1 MWTNIKMF
9 FGNQSEITQNEKT
22 IKDYFDLAWNLSVEN
37 QEWKVL
43 KILMKILIKILFFCH
58 FY

>member
-37 QEWKVL
+37 QE
-43 KILMKILIKILFFCH
+43 
-58 FY
+58 